1 MKVKGVVVVEGDS
14 HSGKATLK
22 KPSPIR
28 VKYVT
33 KKRIISIVC
42 EENNKKYCQDS
53 DVLVKIITEKANI
66 VSYIC
71 QNNFNNSIF
80 SFIFFLSD
88 LKTENLALVCFFFK
102 QDQSNI
108 ENSRPISFF
117 PDLSKIYERCKYDR
131 MYK

>member
-14 HSGKATLK
+14 HSGKTTLK

-88 LKTENLALVCFFFK
+88 LKTENLALVCFFLNK
-102 QDQSNI
+102 TN
-108 ENSRPISFF
+108 
-117 PDLSKIYERCKYDR
+117 LTLKIVVQ
-131 MYK
+131 